1 MDIATYIGLAFGLLV
16 IGAAVLTGSDFW
28 VFLNLPG
35 FLIVVAGS
43 FAATLIRYPISG
55 VLTAFA
61 VGARAAFSSATDSK
75 PRDPIVKALELTQPH
90 NGRVAMPL
98 RNEFDSAKSRME
110 YFRNHPAFL
119 KKITLTRRPKW
130 SDIDKASPRHNFAWF
145 VWCWAKD
152 PGTKPVIEWA
162 P

>member
-75 PRDPIVKALELTQPH
+75 PRDPIVKALDEGTFDTVIGSL
-90 NGRVAMPL
+90 
-98 RNEFDSAKSRME
+98 EFDDKGDV
-110 YFRNHPAFL
+110 
-119 KKITLTRRPKW
+119 TLPGYVMYEW
-130 SDIDKASPRHNFAWF
+130 
-145 VWCWAKD
+145 KD
-152 PGTKPVIEWA
+152 GKYA
-162 P
+162 QLN